1 MRTIEEHIADLLI
14 ELGDGDDYRR
24 EQIVESFAEDATNE
38 FMEDLGLKTDKA
50 FAIIYP
56 AIAKAIKAEIDWSAV
71 DASMDE
77 SHQDA
82 LDWFSAMEESVNE

>member
-38 FMEDLGLKTDKA
+38 FMEDLGLKTDRA
-50 FAIIYP
+50 YAIIYP
-56 AIAKAIKAEIDWSAV
+56 SIVKAIKSEIDWGAV

-82 LDWFSAMEESVNE
+82 LDWFSSMEESINE